1 MSGRLGYSR
10 APLGTSMPIRAIII
24 VALIAC
30 AASGCGRRGSLE
42 DPATAESTVSPAET
56 SAAGFGDFLPEADD
70 PEAPPAPPP
79 QRRFFL
85 DFLL

>member
-10 APLGTSMPIRAIII
+10 APLGTSMPIRAFIII
-24 VALIAC
+24 ALVAC

-42 DPATAESTVSPAET
+42 DPAAPASTLAPAGT
-56 SAAGFGDFLPEADD
+56 PAAGFGDFLPEADD
-70 PEAPPAPPP
+70 PEAPPPAAP

>member
-1 MSGRLGYSR
+1 
-10 APLGTSMPIRAIII
+10 MPIRAIIV

-42 DPATAESTVSPAET
+42 DPGSAEPVLAPAET
-56 SAAGFGDFLPEADD
+56 SAAGFGDFLPEAND
-70 PEAPPAPPP
+70 PNAPPPPAP